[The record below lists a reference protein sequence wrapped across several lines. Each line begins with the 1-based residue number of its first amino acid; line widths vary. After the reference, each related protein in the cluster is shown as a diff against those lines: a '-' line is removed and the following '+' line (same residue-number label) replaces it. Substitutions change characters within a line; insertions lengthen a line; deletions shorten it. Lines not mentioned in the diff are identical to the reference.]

1 MGTDG
6 KLERMAESFQTPC
19 PPPQPSSQPLTPS
32 SALSYKE
39 ARSAATSAL
48 EANVSEDGL
57 VASKVSKGR
66 REAAATTSSA
76 NSLMEEAY
84 QVTVS

>member
-6 KLERMAESFQTPC
+6 KLERMADSFQTPF
-19 PPPQPSSQPLTPS
+19 PPPQPSSQPLIPS

-57 VASKVSKGR
+57 KDVQAFHVNIKYIYC
-66 REAAATTSSA
+66 EI
-76 NSLMEEAY
+76 
-84 QVTVS
+84 